1 MANSHLTS
9 GERLQIY
16 EAIFRLNRSFHLI
29 VCRLSELGKFRSFN
43 PRTLADLRGL
53 IREMQVEINHHLIS
67 KLNTIEAEDWYTFG
81 KVRIRRDKRL
91 KK

>member
-29 VCRLSELGKFRSFN
+29 ICRLSELSKFRSFN
-43 PRTLADLRGL
+43 PRTLAELRGL
-53 IREMQVEINHHLIS
+53 TREMQVEINHHLVS
-67 KLNTIEAEDWYTFG
+67 KLSTIEDEDWYTFG
-81 KVRIRRDKRL
+81 KVRIKRDKGR

>member
-9 GERLQIY
+9 GERLRIY

-43 PRTLADLRGL
+43 PRTLAELRGL
-53 IREMQVEINHHLIS
+53 TQEMQVEINHQLLA
-67 KLNTIEAEDWYTFG
+67 KLNLIEADDWHAFG

>member
-9 GERLQIY
+9 GERLRIY

-43 PRTLADLRGL
+43 SKKLAELRGL
-53 IREMQVEINHHLIS
+53 TQEMQVEINHQLLA
-67 KLNTIEAEDWYTFG
+67 KLNLIEADDWYIFG